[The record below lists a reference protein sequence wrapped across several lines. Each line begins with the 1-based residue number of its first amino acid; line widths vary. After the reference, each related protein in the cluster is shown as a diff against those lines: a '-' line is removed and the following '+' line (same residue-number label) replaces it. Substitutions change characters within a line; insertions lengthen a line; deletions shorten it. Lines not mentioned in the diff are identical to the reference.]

1 MPSTSRRLAF
11 STLGCSGM
19 PLHDVAALAL
29 RTGWRGV
36 ELRSAPDEPVHAGL
50 SEAGRQAALDALDG
64 VAILCVASY
73 VKIASGQLDD
83 EQCVADLLA
92 EAGLAAD
99 LGARAVRVFPG
110 GDDEQADARAI
121 GRLRA
126 AAPRLPSGVEIW
138 LETHD
143 SHPRGEDLRRVLSQ
157 VQDARVRAIWD
168 VRHPWAAGEPVAG
181 TARALAPWLAHVQL
195 KDSADAADRTPL
207 LLGTGTVPLRE
218 ILHTL
223 EAVGYDGWYSLEWE
237 RKWHPGIAPV
247 AEALIAGRDWLDTVD
262 AAATP

>member
-1 MPSTSRRLAF
+1 MPWISRRLAF
-11 STLGCSGM
+11 STLGCPAM

-36 ELRSAPDEPVHAGL
+36 ELRSAPDEPVHVGL
-50 SEAGRQAALDALDG
+50 SAAGRQAALDALDG
-64 VAILCVASY
+64 VQTLCVASY
-73 VKIASGQLDD
+73 VKIASGQLGD

-110 GDDEQADARAI
+110 GDDEHADARAI

-126 AAPRLPSGVEIW
+126 VAPRLPSGVEIW

-157 VQDARVRAIWD
+157 VRDPRVRAIWD
-168 VRHPWAAGEPVAG
+168 VRHPWAAGEPVAD

-195 KDSADAADRTPL
+195 KDSADAADRTPV

-218 ILHTL
+218 ILSTL
-223 EAVGYDGWYSLEWE
+223 DAGRYDGWYSLEWE
-237 RKWHPGIAPV
+237 RKWHPGVV
-247 AEALIAGRDWLDTVD
+247 ALEEALIAGREWLAAVD
-262 AAATP
+262 AAAE

>member
-1 MPSTSRRLAF
+1 MPWISRRLAF
-11 STLGCSGM
+11 STLGCPGM

-29 RTGWRGV
+29 GAGWRGL
-36 ELRSAPDEPVHAGL
+36 ELRSAPDEPVHVGL
-50 SEAGRQAALDALDG
+50 SEAGRRAALDALDG
-64 VAILCVASY
+64 LSTLCVASY
-73 VKIASGQLDD
+73 VKIASGQRSD

-110 GDDEQADARAI
+110 GDDEHADARAI
-121 GRLRA
+121 ARLRA

-143 SHPRGEDLRRVLSQ
+143 SHPRGEDLRRILSQ
-157 VQDARVRAIWD
+157 VHDPRVRAIWD
-168 VRHPWAAGEPVAG
+168 VRHPWAGGESVAD

-195 KDSADAADRTPL
+195 KDSADADRTPL
-207 LLGTGTVPLRE
+207 LLGTGAVPLRE

-223 EAVGYDGWYSLEWE
+223 RADGYDGWYSLEWE
-237 RKWHPGIAPV
+237 RKWHPGIVPLAD
-247 AEALIAGRDWLDTVD
+247 ALIAGRDWLATLDTAV
-262 AAATP
+262 